1 MRRRRR
7 SRPGFDTRA
16 IPVVAVV
23 LFIGSAYA
31 IPGLAFAEA
40 CAFALIA
47 CTLWLVGG
55 RRRINE
61 LHRWGAV
68 TNLYALSPEDFE
80 RHVAATY
87 AALGY
92 KVSLTKRIGDQG
104 IDVVAERSQERI
116 GIQCKR
122 TTETVS
128 NSAVQEAYAG
138 KAHYR
143 CTSGA
148 VVSLGGFTAPARALA
163 ATTGINLMDGNAYAD
178 LFHRATATLPTRS
191 VWSVIPRGRIL
202 LSALSCAVVALLAVA
217 LGTARAT
224 FPPMS
229 VAPSATTASEPL
241 SKTPSSVVDAFYSS
255 IGKHDFRAAY
265 ALLSPGFKSS
275 LPFEAFRRGYSTTLG
290 AHAITSEGNSDT
302 TVYVHL
308 IATDQNRDGSRRT
321 TTYDGYW
328 KVVADPKGGWL
339 LDDGRFHRT

>member
-1 MRRRRR
+1 MSRRRRT
-7 SRPGFDTRA
+7 RPGFDARA
-16 IPVVAVV
+16 IPVVALI
-23 LFIGSAYA
+23 LFVGSAFA
-31 IPGLAFAEA
+31 IPGLAFGEAAAFAAIA
-40 CAFALIA
+40 CA
-47 CTLWLVGG
+47 LWFVGA
-55 RRRINE
+55 RRRITE

-68 TNLYALSPEDFE
+68 SNFYTLSPEDFE

-92 KVSLTKRIGDQG
+92 KVSLTRRIGDQG
-104 IDVVAERSQERI
+104 IDVLAERSQERI

-163 ATTGINLMDGNAYAD
+163 ATTGISLVDGNAYAD
-178 LFHRATATLPTRS
+178 LFHRATATLPQRS
-191 VWSVIPRGRIL
+191 VWSVLPRGRIL
-202 LSALSCAVVALLAVA
+202 LSAACCAVIALVALA

-224 FPPMS
+224 FPPTAN
-229 VAPSATTASEPL
+229 APPATTASEPL
-241 SKTPSSVVDAFYSS
+241 AKSPSSVVDAFYSS
-255 IGKHDFRAAY
+255 INKHEFRAAY

-275 LPFEAFRRGYSTTLG
+275 LPFEAFRRGYSTTL
-290 AHAITSEGNSDT
+290 AAEAITSEGNSDT
-302 TVYVHL
+302 TVKVHL
-308 IATDQNRDGSRRT
+308 IATDQNHDGSRRT